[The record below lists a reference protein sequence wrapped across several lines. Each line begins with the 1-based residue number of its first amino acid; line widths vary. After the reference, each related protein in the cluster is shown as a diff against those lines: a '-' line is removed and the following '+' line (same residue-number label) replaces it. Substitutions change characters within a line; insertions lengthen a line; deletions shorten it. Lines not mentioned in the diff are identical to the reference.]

1 MGIGLL
7 YPDSLT
13 DSLASKQAP
22 MAETRNLPEISPITS
37 PHEGIMKLMT
47 NRIIND
53 TMGKIR
59 RGNLIFVTWIGDHA
73 PRHVHIFKRNK
84 LLLKFDLERRKVIE
98 GKINRRILR
107 LIETLIEE
115 GLL

>member
-1 MGIGLL
+1 
-7 YPDSLT
+7 
-13 DSLASKQAP
+13 

>member
-1 MGIGLL
+1 
-7 YPDSLT
+7 
-13 DSLASKQAP
+13 
-22 MAETRNLPEISPITS
+22 MAQPRNFPAISPITF
-37 PHEGIMKLMT
+37 PNEGIMTLMT

-59 RGNLIFVTWIGDHA
+59 RGNFIFVTWIGDHA

-84 LLLKFDLERRKVIE
+84 LLLKFDLERKKVIE
-98 GKINRRILR
+98 GRINSRIVR

>member
-1 MGIGLL
+1 MRSMSWVATSWRDFGQRTGADGL
-7 YPDSLT
+7 
-13 DSLASKQAP
+13 
-22 MAETRNLPEISPITS
+22 TRNFSAISPITF
-37 PHEGIMKLMT
+37 PHEGIMTLMT

-53 TMGKIR
+53 TMEKIR
-59 RGNLIFVTWIGDHA
+59 RGNFIFVTWIGDHA

-84 LLLKFDLERRKVIE
+84 LLLKFDLDRRKAIE
-98 GKINRRILR
+98 GRINRRIVR

>member
-1 MGIGLL
+1 M
-7 YPDSLT
+7 T
-13 DSLASKQAP
+13 
-22 MAETRNLPEISPITS
+22 
-37 PHEGIMKLMT
+37 LMT

-59 RGNLIFVTWIGDHA
+59 RGNFIFVTWIGDHA

-84 LLLKFDLERRKVIE
+84 FE
-98 GKINRRILR
+98 GRINRRIVR
-107 LIETLIEE
+107 LIETHIEE

>member
-1 MGIGLL
+1 
-7 YPDSLT
+7 
-13 DSLASKQAP
+13 
-22 MAETRNLPEISPITS
+22 
-37 PHEGIMKLMT
+37 MKLMT